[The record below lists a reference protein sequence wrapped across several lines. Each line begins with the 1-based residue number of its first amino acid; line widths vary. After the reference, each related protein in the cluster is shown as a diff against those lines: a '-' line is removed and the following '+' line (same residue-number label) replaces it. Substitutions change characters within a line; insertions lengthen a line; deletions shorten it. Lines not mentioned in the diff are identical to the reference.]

1 MRKIYFTIFA
11 VILTYGLSG
20 QVIISQN
27 FDSFTAGSKVAS
39 SAGNPWSTWSSAPGG
54 TEDGTISATQYS
66 SASNSAYIAN
76 GNDQVLLLGDK
87 TTGRYK
93 FSFKIFVES
102 GKLGYFNILNDFNGN
117 NSIWAMQAFMKSN
130 GYLVVDAG
138 VASADSA
145 AFSFDTWVPVSFIM
159 DIDDDLASMYVNN
172 TMLVTWKLSGGSY
185 GTGSIHKLDAV
196 NFYGWNN
203 NGAGTAGYYIDDV
216 VFEQVVAPLAPSN
229 LSVSYISGNYEMSW
243 ADPVGSSQEFY
254 GLFKNDKLLNLPI
267 ASANTYTEVNP
278 YPSNDIFKIRAYYN
292 NEGFSHPAQDTVAVP
307 GAIERNLVLFEIITG
322 TWCTY
327 CPGAA
332 LGADDLTT
340 NNYDVAII
348 EYHYEDP
355 YETSNVTIRDNYY
368 NPQGIPFT
376 GADGV
381 ITTEGGNHTTSL
393 YPQYQ
398 TMFAQRQPVAS
409 VARLHLNVVPNGGD
423 SYTANVSVKQTHPYF
438 GNTLKLYTALTESDI
453 PESWQGLSKLDFVC
467 RNLYPDGNGTLL
479 DFSSSDSLNFSF
491 NFTTTNYVKNNCEF
505 VAFVQH
511 PSSKEV
517 VQTAKIKMSDVVGI
531 SSYSENPV
539 KLFPNPASDYIRIV
553 NSEGKNLVIE
563 NSIGEIVF
571 TEVISSSDYLINT
584 TNFKSGIYFARV
596 PGSNSAPVRFVIQ

>member
-1 MRKIYFTIFA
+1 MRKIYFTVFA
-11 VILTYGLSG
+11 AILTYGLSG

-39 SAGNPWSTWSSAPGG
+39 SAGNPWTTWSSAPGG
-54 TEDGTISATQYS
+54 TEDGTISATQS
-66 SASNSAYIAN
+66 STAPNSAYIVTN
-76 GNDQVLLLGDK
+76 NDQVLLLGDK

-102 GKLGYFNILNDFNGN
+102 GKLGYFNILNDFAGA
-117 NSIWAMQAFMKSN
+117 SSVWAMQAFMKSN

-138 VASADSA
+138 VASADSVA
-145 AFSFDTWVPVSFIM
+145 YSFNTWIPISFVM

-185 GTGSIHKLDAV
+185 GTGSTHKLDAV
-196 NFYGWNN
+196 NFFGWNN
-203 NGAGTAGYYIDDV
+203 DGAGTAGYYIDDV
-216 VFEQVVAPLAPSN
+216 VFEQVTVPEAPSN
-229 LSVSYISGNYEMSW
+229 LNVTYTSGNNVMTWTAPSGGTQ
-243 ADPVGSSQEFY
+243 DSY
-254 GLFKNDKLLNLPI
+254 GLFKNDKYFG
-267 ASANTYTEVNP
+267 SAAGNATLHSDVNP
-278 YPSNDIFKIRAYYN
+278 YPGNYNYAVRAHYA
-292 NEGFSHPAQDTVAVP
+292 NEGFSHPATDNEIVP
-307 GAIERNLVLFEIITG
+307 GGNERNLVLFEIITG
-322 TWCTY
+322 TWCYY

-348 EYHYEDP
+348 EYHSGDN
-355 YETSNVTIRDNYY
+355 YETSNITIRDNYY
-368 NPQGIPFT
+368 NPSGIPFT

-381 ITTEGGNHTTSL
+381 ITMEGGDHTTSL

-398 TMFAQRQPVAS
+398 TMFNQRQPIAS
-409 VARLHLNVVPNGGD
+409 VTRLHLNVVPNGGD
-423 SYTANVSVKQTHPYF
+423 SYTANISVKQTHPYF
-438 GNTLKLYTALTESDI
+438 GNTLKLYTALTESEI

-467 RNLYPDGNGTLL
+467 RNLYPDGNGTAL

-505 VAFVQH
+505 VAFIQH
-511 PSSKEV
+511 PASKEV
-517 VQTAKIKMSDVVGI
+517 VQTTKIEMSEVVGI
-531 SSYSENPV
+531 NSYSENPV
-539 KLFPNPASDYIRIV
+539 KLFPNPASDYIRII

-563 NSIGEIVF
+563 NSLGEIIF
-571 TEVISSSDYLINT
+571 SSVINSSDYLINT

-596 PGSNSAPVRFVIQ
+596 PGSNSVPVRFVIQ